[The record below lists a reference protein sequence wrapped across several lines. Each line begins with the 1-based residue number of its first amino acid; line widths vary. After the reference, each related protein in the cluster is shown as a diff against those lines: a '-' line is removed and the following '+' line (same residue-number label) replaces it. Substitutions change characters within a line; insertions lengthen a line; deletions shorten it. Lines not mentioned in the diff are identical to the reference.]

1 MFKKPVC
8 PYCKAIYFTKEIKK
22 QGHNEEV
29 ECHNCKKKF
38 VVKKLGGLV
47 LLLLLAT
54 TLAVIFDF
62 FLIFFINVKS
72 ISTIL
77 FFSVVLIYIVFL
89 FNPFFVKY
97 YKKKDKDKD
106 KKSGK

>member
-8 PYCKAIYFTKEIKK
+8 PYCKAIYFNKEIKK

-29 ECHNCKKKF
+29 KCHNCKKIF
-38 VVKKLGGLV
+38 VVKKLGGLII
-47 LLLLLAT
+47 LLLLAT
-54 TLAVIFDF
+54 VLAVLFDC
-62 FLIFFINVKS
+62 FLILFIKVES
-72 ISTIL
+72 IFTLLFSTVI
-77 FFSVVLIYIVFL
+77 LIYIAFL

-97 YKKKDKDKD
+97 KKKDKD